1 MRRGASSTLEE
12 IRRIDVNREHRRR
25 VAEEARRSR
34 QEEAALLGAQ
44 CGGAVPDIDFHRM
57 IRDFRQQCPAARPA
71 EPVDPG
77 GAGGIVVC
85 VRKRP
90 IQQHEMAQRELDC
103 VTACNPFAIVHER
116 KFRVDGITKC
126 LESHQFE
133 FDRVFDEDASTDN
146 VYGAVAE
153 PLVPWAIQGGG
164 RVTVFAYGQ
173 TGSGKTHT
181 MTGLQR
187 LLARQIFDH
196 RRRGG
201 EPLEVSLS
209 FFEIYGGRPY
219 DLLNGRQRLDTLEDA
234 RNEVQ
239 IAGLTERAV
248 GSPDEMLQCIEL
260 GNSLRTTHA
269 TAINRDSSRSHAVC
283 AVFLRAAGAGGGSAG
298 VHAKITL
305 VDLAGSER
313 AADSKSTIR
322 QRRVEGAQINKS
334 LLALKECI
342 RAMGDP
348 REAHVPFRASKLTL
362 VLRDAFV
369 SRCPSRTV
377 MIACISPGMTSA
389 DHSVNTLRYSDR
401 LKDHPRAPRP
411 AGEGRLLAED
421 AMGGDG
427 AEPPHRQQQPQQQQQ
442 QQQAQHPLPPR
453 PGSPGLFAMED
464 GEEEEDLRERLI
476 AQVKARQKASK
487 GVNKRWR
494 EFCQKEG
501 GGIFDPNRHD
511 AGFLEDFI
519 ERESRTVRLQGQS
532 GRSRS
537 RGRGAS
543 ASGTRGGR
551 WREDS
556 GSLSSPRRP
565 QRARRRSPKTG
576 KRRGHRHGGRRR
588 EKHRPRDEEAAGRG
602 RARDRKRRR
611 RQRKTGKAP
620 KEKASASPSGSSDS
634 GESSAPSSE
643 LVAAKGAVPQERP
656 ELVTA
661 RSAAEAARAARI
673 SAEAALDEAKEATAA
688 EVETRVRVEEERQ
701 QAEVARFVQEVEREA
716 RWEEEERVQEAV
728 RQAREA
734 REAKVEASR
743 HRAEEDA
750 REAVLAMRSRARE
763 DVALRLE
770 TAEAR
775 VKDASA
781 EESRTATALEV
792 LLAESARLRQ
802 AGAVPEDGAVAA
814 GGCRTRRKAKLTAP
828 RAAKRR
834 KERANE
840 NSGSGSSSSSD
851 SSSEGGPSGGSSI
864 DSGTQK
870 HP

>member
-1 MRRGASSTLEE
+1 MGSAKRGGRPPRWAARPPRAPLSGLESAMVASSSVAGEWQHE
-12 IRRIDVNREHRRR
+12 GANGSQRRLR
-25 VAEEARRSR
+25 VAERGDRLEIEVQHASPVLVLTSDGSPAGWNALFDPGRAPWAPPGPEAKPAYYVELSSAGHLCLRRS
-34 QEEAALLGAQ
+34 GAE
-44 CGGAVPDIDFHRM
+44 GPSVEFERLSGP
-57 IRDFRQQCPAARPA
+57 PARGS
-71 EPVDPG
+71 D
-77 GAGGIVVC
+77 
-85 VRKRP
+85 
-90 IQQHEMAQRELDC
+90 D
-103 VTACNPFAIVHER
+103 
-116 KFRVDGITKC
+116 
-126 LESHQFE
+126 
-133 FDRVFDEDASTDN
+133 DASRS
-146 VYGAVAE
+146 
-153 PLVPWAIQGGG
+153 PIL
-164 RVTVFAYGQ
+164 
-173 TGSGKTHT
+173 
-181 MTGLQR
+181 
-187 LLARQIFDH
+187 
-196 RRRGG
+196 RR
-201 EPLEVSLS
+201 P
-209 FFEIYGGRPY
+209 RP
-219 DLLNGRQRLDTLEDA
+219 
-234 RNEVQ
+234 V
-239 IAGLTERAV
+239 
-248 GSPDEMLQCIEL
+248 
-260 GNSLRTTHA
+260 
-269 TAINRDSSRSHAVC
+269 RSH
-283 AVFLRAAGAGGGSAG
+283 
-298 VHAKITL
+298 
-305 VDLAGSER
+305 
-313 AADSKSTIR
+313 
-322 QRRVEGAQINKS
+322 
-334 LLALKECI
+334 
-342 RAMGDP
+342 
-348 REAHVPFRASKLTL
+348 
-362 VLRDAFV
+362 
-369 SRCPSRTV
+369 
-377 MIACISPGMTSA
+377 SP
-389 DHSVNTLRYSDR
+389 
-401 LKDHPRAPRP
+401 
-411 AGEGRLLAED
+411 
-421 AMGGDG
+421 
-427 AEPPHRQQQPQQQQQ
+427 QQ